1 MRWSRLSVF
10 VASVAVLGC
19 APRGITPQ
27 QRAVE
32 EQFVGDRMNEWT
44 TALNNREI
52 ENLTALYHNV
62 PALSVIWPSGQRSIG
77 FEAQEQ
83 AVQNMYNQAQYMNF
97 VTQSPETD
105 ILSEEWAVTSYRY
118 SLDVRYFDTRRELW
132 SGFGT
137 LLWAKDATDQLWKI
151 HLQHL
156 SVTPPGQ

>member
-1 MRWSRLSVF
+1 MRWSKLSVF

-19 APRGITPQ
+19 TAPRLTPR

-52 ENLTALYHNV
+52 ETLTALYQNE
-62 PALSVIWPSGQRSIG
+62 PGLSVIWPSGQRSLG
-77 FEAQEQ
+77 YEDQQ
-83 AVQNMYNQAQYMNF
+83 RAVQDMYNMAQYMNF
-97 VTQSPETD
+97 VTQSPETE
-105 ILSEEWAVTSYRY
+105 ILSADWAVTTYRY

-137 LLWAKDATDQLWKI
+137 LLWNKDATDGLWRI
-151 HLQHL
+151 RLQHL
-156 SVTPPGQ
+156 SVTPPTQ

>member
-1 MRWSRLSVF
+1 MRWSRLTVF

-19 APRGITPQ
+19 AGSTLTPQ

-32 EQFVGDRMNEWT
+32 EQFVGDRMTEWT

-52 ENLTALYHNV
+52 ENLNALYHND
-62 PALSVIWPSGQRSIG
+62 PGLSVIWPSGRRAIG
-77 FEAQEQ
+77 FEDQER
-83 AVQNMYNQAQYMNF
+83 AVQDMYNLAQYMNF

-105 ILSEEWAVTSYRY
+105 ILTPGWAVTTYRY

-137 LLWAKDATDQLWKI
+137 LLWTKDATDGLWRI